1 MAVTLQSLVQQTRRM
16 LRDWKDFDAT
26 TASLSSSATTVTVA
40 DSSIYANRWPIEIDQ
55 ELMMVRSVATATT
68 LTVERGAM
76 GSTAASHASSSTVLI
91 RPDFY
96 TVEIIDA
103 INQGILACFPQ
114 IYKPVQDTSLTTADN
129 TYEYTVPNMPG
140 TYNGSTIPIPFVNRL
155 EIKVPGDLT
164 YRPYKRY
171 EVIRAST
178 PLIKL
183 RSPYAIGG
191 LLRVSGFGPF
201 PPLTSITDTLD
212 AQWPVAA
219 QYLLPIY
226 ATAQLLMS
234 GEAGRVRQALGPRD
248 DREAANRVGS
258 SMSAGLQLYNR
269 FLRELASCAMPPLPK
284 HVKPVI

>member
-1 MAVTLQSLVQQTRRM
+1 MSITQQTLIQQTRRL
-16 LRDWKDFDAT
+16 LRDWKDFDST
-26 TASLSSSATTVTVA
+26 TASLSNSVTTVNVA
-40 DSSIYANRWPIEIDQ
+40 DSSIYAARWPIEVDQ
-55 ELMMVRSVATATT
+55 ELMMVRALPSGTT

-76 GSTAASHASSSTVLI
+76 GSTAASHASGAVVLI

-96 TVEIIDA
+96 SVEIADA
-103 INQGILACFPQ
+103 LNQGILACFPQ
-114 IYKPVQDTSLTTADN
+114 IYKPVNDTSLSTADN

-140 TYNGSTIPIPFVNRL
+140 SYNGSTIPIPYVNRL

-164 YRPYKRY
+164 YRPMKRY
-171 EVIRAST
+171 EILRAAT

-183 RSPYAIGG
+183 RSPYAVGG
-191 LLRVSGFGPF
+191 TLRVSGFGPF
-201 PPLTSITDTLD
+201 PPLASITDTLD

-226 ATAQLLMS
+226 AASHLLQS
-234 GEAGRVRQALGPRD
+234 GEAGRVRTTGPRD
-248 DREAANRVGS
+248 DREAANRAGS

-284 HVKPVI
+284 HVRPVI